1 MRQRLRGQCA
11 VAALYDLP
19 ALGSHLLKLNQRQ
32 IRSRSRELRVHQP
45 APVWRHR
52 KPGSISGVLRSGEHI
67 NRFFPDIVVEPDGP
81 RLPCAV
87 PIDVVE
93 TRRRTDSDP
102 RPEDGN
108 RQRAFLQ
115 GLRLYR
121 HRESAK
127 KRPHVG
133 V

>member
-32 IRSRSRELRVHQP
+32 IRSRSREVRVHQP

-67 NRFFPDIVVEPDGP
+67 NRFFPAIVVEPDGP

-93 TRRRTDSDP
+93 TRRTDSDP

-108 RQRAFLQ
+108 RQRAFLK